1 MSKTLTK
8 SARKVERR
16 SGRHRMGRLK
26 GRDYRTTFGV
36 KGDFEVKEGLNK
48 NMVRVSGSVF

>member
-1 MSKTLTK
+1 M
-8 SARKVERR
+8 ERR

-48 NMVRVSGSVF
+48 NMVRGSGSVF